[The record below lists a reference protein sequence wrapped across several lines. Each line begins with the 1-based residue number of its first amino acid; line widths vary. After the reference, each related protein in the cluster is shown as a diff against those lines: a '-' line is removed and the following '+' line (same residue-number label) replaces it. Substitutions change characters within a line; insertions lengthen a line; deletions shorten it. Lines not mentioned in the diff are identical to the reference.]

1 LIMEN
6 KVRLEFT
13 HQSQIARITM
23 NAPKANI
30 LDRAMM
36 LSLAATFEELTAQSN
51 VKAIVLAGTSQHF
64 SFRATIEEHLPDQIS
79 DTLADLRQLLLKMMR
94 AAAPLIAGSLPSQ
107 QWPRGARFLSVQAQE
122 QDRQHTQDCSRGC
135 HDLGSNAADAGLAR
149 GSLE

>member
-36 LSLAATFEELTAQSN
+36 LSLAATFEKLTAQSN
-51 VKAIVLAGTSQHF
+51 VKAIVLAGTGQHF
-64 SFRATIEEHLPDQIS
+64 SFGATIEEHLPDQIS

-94 AAAPLIAGSLPSQ
+94 AAAPLIAGSPPVTTVAKRRSISV
-107 QWPRGARFLSVQAQE
+107 RASAGAGSATYPGLQSRLS
-122 QDRQHTQDCSRGC
+122 
-135 HDLGSNAADAGLAR
+135 
-149 GSLE
+149 